1 MARAPASRCWRS
13 CFGTRPRDPMRFA
26 ASFAAA
32 ACICMQIARVP
43 SRARDGLGCVERTT
57 RRDAALRTGK
67 VLSKIGLGSET
78 IKSVR
83 REEEPRAS
91 NEGSGCSASFRVAPP
106 PYRSARGA
114 GGRADSSI
122 LFCTFIAGVFA
133 AVGANGTSNS
143 PPPPAPLRRRR
154 RRRGSSPTH
163 QHAIAATFARTRT
176 YPTRVSPPGLR
187 PLVLAP

>member
-1 MARAPASRCWRS
+1 MQQVAARAIVCTEQRVARAPASRCWRS

-78 IKSVR
+78 IKSG

-122 LFCTFIAGVFA
+122 LFCTNIAGR
-133 AVGANGTSNS
+133 
-143 PPPPAPLRRRR
+143 LCRRRR
-154 RRRGSSPTH
+154 EQNSELPP
-163 QHAIAATFARTRT
+163 IAATATTASAR
-176 YPTRVSPPGLR
+176 
-187 PLVLAP
+187 